1 MLQIHGFPCRV
12 LGLPDS
18 QIKGTLYR
26 LENKYSK
33 ELFERISDPDVIFI
47 FTFYVVGNRY
57 KISFEAEYNTI
68 LPTLIS
74 RKKRKLDSF

>member
-1 MLQIHGFPCRV
+1 MSQIHGFPCRV
-12 LGLPDS
+12 LGLPNS
-18 QIKGTLYR
+18 QIKETLYR

-33 ELFERISDPDVIFI
+33 EFFERIGDLDVIFI

-68 LPTLIS
+68 LPSLVS
-74 RKKRKLDSF
+74 YKKRKLYSF